1 VAAADERGKPR
12 RARRRFLGVVVLG
25 ADSMTRYTIAGPWKA
40 EPDAGGEWVLWRDVR
55 SLVEAAGDVAAR
67 HDEAMKALRDVAA
80 LPPALPASAA
90 AQRARGVL
98 DEAA

>member
-1 VAAADERGKPR
+1 
-12 RARRRFLGVVVLG
+12 
-25 ADSMTRYTIAGPWKA
+25 MTRYTIAGPWKA

-55 SLVEAAGDVAAR
+55 SLVEAAGNTAERYD
-67 HDEAMKALRDVAA
+67 DAMRALREVAA

-90 AQRARGVL
+90 VDKARVVL